1 MNRRG
6 ADSERADPADEAGT
20 NAMSNPGRRRVMR
33 AAGGAGLLA
42 TLAAIGWIN
51 PADVH
56 AQSAAQA
63 AVRSGEWNAAAFD
76 ATSLDDALR
85 ILGAGGSTESSAI
98 HIHAPDVSETGPA
111 VPVAVTSVIPGTDAI
126 ALLVGRNPTALSALV
141 EIPAGT
147 EPYVNLN
154 LRISESGP
162 VLALV
167 RAGGRYYHARR
178 EVTLTVGGCGE

>member
-1 MNRRG
+1 MSARG
-6 ADSERADPADEAGT
+6 ADGGWSDPADEACVEVVT
-20 NAMSNPGRRRVMR
+20 NPGRRRVMR
-33 AAGGAGLLA
+33 AASGAGLLGA
-42 TLAAIGWIN
+42 LAAIGWFN

-56 AQSAAQA
+56 AQSATL
-63 AVRSGEWNAAAFD
+63 SGDWNAAAFG
-76 ATSLDDALR
+76 ATGLDDALR
-85 ILGAGGSTESSAI
+85 ILGASASTDSNAI
-98 HIHAPDVSETGPA
+98 RINAPDVSETGPA
-111 VPVAVTSVIPGTDAI
+111 VPVAVTSGIPGTDAI
-126 ALLVGRNPTALSALV
+126 VLLIGKNPTVLSALV

-178 EVTLTVGGCGE
+178 EVTLTVGVCGE